1 MKLHHIA
8 IWTFR
13 LEELKEFYVRFLGG
27 KSNEKYVNPKK
38 GFESYF
44 ISFDEGP
51 SLELMSRPDV
61 QNTVVEEN
69 RVGLTH
75 LAFTFPGQEEV
86 LRFTE
91 EMRSEGYTIA
101 GEPRTSGDGYFESVI
116 LDPDGNRIEC
126 VTRKNMEKKTETEE
140 TVTPRSLE
148 TVRLLIRPFQEED
161 ADAFFA
167 CCQNPNLGNNAGWA
181 PHKTIEESRKILQ
194 DVFIGQENIWAMI
207 LKDAQ
212 QLIGSIGIVPD
223 PKRENPQVRML
234 GYWLDE
240 AHWGK
245 GYMTEAVQAILNY
258 GFNELQLSLIT
269 ANCYPHNKRS
279 QQVLER
285 NGVIYEGVLHQAELT
300 YNGNIFDHLCYY
312 LPNICQPA
320 PQDYDEILEVWEA
333 SVRHTHHFLTE
344 EHIQFYKPL
353 VRNHYLPAVE
363 LYIIRD
369 AGRKIVAFMGLSDE
383 LIEML
388 FVNPGEQGKGY
399 GKRLLEY
406 ATRKKQLD
414 KVDVNEQ
421 NEKALSFYLHMGFQ
435 IIGRDETDGM
445 GKPYPILHLQL
456 KEATVE
462 KSKSKG

>member
-51 SLELMSRPDV
+51 SLELMSCPDV

-126 VTRKNMEKKTETEE
+126 VYKKDMEKKTETEE

-181 PHKTIEESRKILQ
+181 PHKTIEESREILQ
-194 DVFIGQENIWAMI
+194 NVFIGQENIWAMI

-285 NGVIYEGVLHQAELT
+285 NGFIYEGVLHQAELT

-435 IIGRDETDGM
+435 IIGRDATDGM